1 MSWLPKLCLPPWWRV
16 GTKVDE
22 GILLCSTV
30 TWIKTISTNCEMA
43 TAPYEGQEILPI
55 SEFLMLYLCGKKKQN
70 PEHDLS
76 YLSKLLFSQLLVSPI
91 QVWKQSTLAAS
102 LWLNS
107 LIPLLTCWSQ
117 VGILQ
122 GSKYLTAFFGKKEKK
137 PHLLSLS
144 WNLNSS
150 WRNLKPGPQHRARGP
165 PVHPTCWAHLTQISF
180 SADAVAHL

>member
-1 MSWLPKLCLPPWWRV
+1 MESGNKGGWRHFTVLHCDTDQDNIHKLWD
-16 GTKVDE
+16 GH
-22 GILLCSTV
+22 CSLWGPRNSAHLWV
-30 TWIKTISTNCEMA
+30 SHVIFS
-43 TAPYEGQEILPI
+43 
-55 SEFLMLYLCGKKKQN
+55 FLCGKKKQN

-76 YLSKLLFSQLLVSPI
+76 YLSMLLFSQLLVSPI